1 MAAAGEAI
9 MSDALKSKDLVELFG
24 IYRAEWLSDALFRL
38 FSRPSYFP
46 ELETDRPCVLVG
58 GRGTGKTTVLRCLS
72 YEGRLALDGVHA
84 AKVGQWP
91 YYGFYYK
98 VNTNSVRAFQ
108 GEELTERQWQK
119 LFAHYLN
126 LILCGRIV
134 EFLEWYGSISP
145 TSPRLPPH
153 ICIETA
159 ESLFCDS
166 ASSQEEL
173 VASIQRGIRRFEA
186 WVNNIDPDNLPGLS
200 MQQVVIDALC
210 QEVLRLPQFSGKRL
224 FFIIDEF
231 ENLLD
236 DQQAVVNSLVKHC
249 GPGYTFK
256 IGVRE
261 LGWRRR
267 STLNSNEQLQSPA
280 DYERIDI
287 NERLDG
293 EQFVKFATEVC
304 SLRAIERFPS
314 GLDIEAMLP
323 GLSVEEE
330 ARLLGVDA
338 KARETLDELEAT
350 APECVE
356 LAADLKPFE
365 LALIQ
370 YWSRTQKQPLAD
382 LVLDRHQNPEVW
394 KQRYHNYRV
403 PLLFTL
409 RGSRPGPRKYYAG
422 WQTFTLLAGNNIRY
436 LLQLVGEALRL
447 QREDGKP
454 ADGEPIRPLVQTQ
467 AAISVGGK
475 NVKELEGLGVH
486 GAQLTRLVLSL
497 GRLFEMLALEPE
509 GKRPEITRFFLPEDE
524 PLGEVDELLRSAV
537 MHLALVRRVSSQRTD
552 LDLKAYDYAV
562 HPIFAPFF
570 GFSHRDMRKIR
581 LSPTDIQRLMQDP
594 KRAIK
599 EIVRSNDRSGD
610 APLPDQLRLFENF
623 YGRD

>member
-1 MAAAGEAI
+1 
-9 MSDALKSKDLVELFG
+9 MSDTSRKDLVELFG
-24 IYRAEWLSDALFRL
+24 IYRAEWLSDALFKL
-38 FSRPSYFP
+38 FTRPSYFP
-46 ELETDRPCVLVG
+46 ELETPRPCVLEG

-72 YEGRLALDGVHA
+72 YDGRYALEGQQRANVSE
-84 AKVGQWP
+84 WP
-91 YYGFYYK
+91 YFGFYYK

-108 GEELTERQWQK
+108 GDELSERQWQK

-126 LILCGRIV
+126 LILCGRVV
-134 EFLEWYGSISP
+134 EFLQWYGEVAVGAAELQPSMCEDI
-145 TSPRLPPH
+145 
-153 ICIETA
+153 A
-159 ESLFCDS
+159 ESLFCEA
-166 ASSQEEL
+166 ASNQVDL
-173 VASIQRGIRRFEA
+173 LTSIQSGIRRFEG
-186 WVNNIDPDNLPGLS
+186 WVNNIDPDNLPNLS
-200 MQQVVIDALC
+200 MQQVVIDTLC
-210 QEVLRLPQFSGKRL
+210 NGVLNLPQFVGKRL

-236 DQQAVVNSLVKHC
+236 DQQAVVNTLVKHC

-267 STLNSNEQLQSPA
+267 STLHSNEQLQSPA

-287 NERLDG
+287 NARLEGD
-293 EQFVKFATEVC
+293 QFVKFATEVC
-304 SLRAIERFPS
+304 SLRAIELFPN
-314 GLDIEAMLP
+314 GLDLEAMLP
-323 GLSVEEE
+323 SLSTEEE
-330 ARLLGVDA
+330 AKLLGVDA
-338 KARETLDELEAT
+338 KAREMLDELERN
-350 APECVE
+350 APERVE
-356 LAADLKPFE
+356 LVKDGRPLE
-365 LALIQ
+365 LALIH
-370 YWSRTQKQPLAD
+370 YWSRSQKQPLAD
-382 LVLDRHQNPEVW
+382 AALDWHENPQEW
-394 KQRYHNYRV
+394 KNRYHNYRV

-409 RGSRPGPRKYYAG
+409 RGSRPGLRKYYSG

-454 ADGEPIRPLVQTQ
+454 AAGEEIRPAIQTN

-509 GKRPEITRFFLPEDE
+509 MRRPEITRFYLPEDE
-524 PLGEVDELLRSAV
+524 PLGSIEELLHAAV

-552 LDLKAYDYAV
+552 LDLKSYDYAV
-562 HPIFAPFF
+562 HPIFAAFF

-581 LSPTDIQRLMQDP
+581 LSPVDIQNLMQDP
-594 KRAIK
+594 KRAIRA
-599 EIVRSNDRSGD
+599 IVRSNDGSGN

>member
-1 MAAAGEAI
+1 MNEAI
-9 MSDALKSKDLVELFG
+9 GGKDLVELFG
-24 IYRAEWLSDALFRL
+24 IYRAEWLSDALFKL

-46 ELETDRPCVLVG
+46 ELETPRPCVLEG

-72 YEGRLALDGVHA
+72 YEGRYALEGA
-84 AKVGQWP
+84 ERAKLEDWP
-91 YYGFYYK
+91 YFGFYYK

-108 GEELTERQWQK
+108 GEELSERQWQK

-126 LILCGRIV
+126 LILCGRVV
-134 EFLEWYGSISP
+134 EFLEWHRKVTEGGAQLDP
-145 TSPRLPPH
+145 AL
-153 ICIETA
+153 CKDVA
-159 ESLFCDS
+159 ESLFCEPAATQGEL
-166 ASSQEEL
+166 AS
-173 VASIQRGIRRFEA
+173 VIQQGVRRFEA

-200 MQQVVIDALC
+200 MQQVVIETLC
-210 QEVLRLPQFSGKRL
+210 NGVLELRQFKGKRL

-236 DQQAVVNSLVKHC
+236 DQQAIVNTLVKHC

-267 STLNSNEQLQSPA
+267 STLHENEQLQSPA

-287 NERLDG
+287 NARLDG

-304 SLRAIERFPS
+304 SLRAIERFPN
-314 GLDIEAMLP
+314 GLDLDAMLP
-323 GLSVEEE
+323 ALSVEEE
-330 ARLLGVDA
+330 AKLLGVDA
-338 KARETLDELEAT
+338 KAREMLDELERT
-350 APECVE
+350 APERVAVVKDVRP
-356 LAADLKPFE
+356 LE
-365 LALIQ
+365 LALLL
-370 YWSRTQKQPLAD
+370 YWSKTQKQPLAD
-382 LVLDRHQNPEVW
+382 LVADWEQHPQEWKDRF
-394 KQRYHNYRV
+394 HNYRV

-409 RGSRPGPRKYYAG
+409 RGSRPGVRKYYAG

-454 ADGEPIRPLVQTQ
+454 ANGEEIRPLVQTN

-509 GKRPEITRFFLPEDE
+509 LRRPEITRFFLPEDE
-524 PLGEVDELLRSAV
+524 PLGSVEELLNAAV

-562 HPIFAPFF
+562 HPIFAAFF

-581 LSPTDIQRLMQDP
+581 LSPSDILNLMRDP
-594 KRAIK
+594 KRTIR